1 MSAAEKVIHLAAR
14 RPAAEVPPRKEGFL
28 AIPNELMD
36 ALLAADLTGRQLKL
50 ALAVVRKT
58 IGYGKSEDDCTIT
71 QLAEVAGLHRP
82 DASKALQ
89 QLLDL
94 GIISARKGRHGQLVS
109 LNPPSSWRSGGAEQ
123 NATSTAT
130 NVAKRYAGPSQNA
143 THNKQSQYPS
153 NSIPPISPQGE
164 PVPAAGPAED
174 ATPPKPKR
182 QPRAKGTKRTFA
194 QWRDETKAAGAAL
207 IPEDDSVFEY
217 AAQAGI
223 DREFLRLAWIEFRT
237 TYTDKLASK
246 QYVDWRA
253 HFRDAVRRN
262 WYKLWWMKDDGT
274 CELSTAGLQARNAAQ
289 AADKKGAN

>member
-1 MSAAEKVIHLAAR
+1 MSAAEKVIHLADR
-14 RPAAEVPPRKEGFL
+14 RPVVEDPPRKEGFL

-58 IGYGKSEDDCTIT
+58 IGYGKAEDDCTIT
-71 QLAEVAGLHRP
+71 QLAHVAGLHRP

-109 LNPPSSWRSGGAEQ
+109 LNPPASWQTDETEQ
-123 NATSTAT
+123 NATPTAT
-130 NVAKRYAGPSQNA
+130 NVAKRYADPSQNA
-143 THNKQSQYPS
+143 THNIQLQNPS
-153 NSIPPISPQGE
+153 NSIPPISPHGE
-164 PVPAAGPAED
+164 PATTESPAVD

-182 QPRAKGTKRTFA
+182 PPRTRGVKRTFA

-207 IPEDDSVFEY
+207 IPEDDPVFTY
-217 AAQAGI
+217 AEEARI

-237 TYTDKLASK
+237 TYTGKMSSR

-262 WYKLWWMKDDGT
+262 WYKLWWFKDDGS
-274 CELSTAGLQARNAAQ
+274 CELNSTGLQARNAAQ